1 MTLLKFLP
9 ALAVVMLVLGLIKI
23 LYVFRAQ
30 AMRTLA
36 GRWGLHYV
44 GPSFS
49 GWQTSSS
56 RKLTLPLSFPNE
68 LVQGRPIRQVWNVIE
83 GQQRGLSVLIFDS
96 IIGEG
101 RGMYCTFFACRTEQN
116 PFGINI
122 APDRVIQSQGWTAL
136 YRDRFLQIPWTM
148 GVQRLDDHLNELRVG
163 SVGGLS
169 C

>member
-9 ALAVVMLVLGLIKI
+9 ALAVVMLVLGVIKI
-23 LYVFRAQ
+23 FYVFRAR

-36 GRWGLHYV
+36 ARWGLRYV

-49 GWQTSSS
+49 GWRTSSS
-56 RKLTLPLSFPNE
+56 RKLTLPLSFPHG

-83 GQQRGLSVLIFDS
+83 GQQSGLSVLIFDS
-96 IIGEG
+96 ILGEG
-101 RGMYCTFFACRTEQN
+101 RGMYCTFLACQTEQN

-122 APDRVIQSQGWTAL
+122 APDRVVQSHGWTVL
-136 YRDRFLQIPWTM
+136 YRDRLLQIPWTM
-148 GVQRLDDHLNELRVG
+148 GEQRLDDHLNELRVG
-163 SVGGLS
+163 SVGGPS